1 MFWLFINQLYAAPV
15 QEAWPKLE
23 FKKTIEKRDQD
34 AALIVSIEDYALVSD
49 VKGANRNGED
59 WYNYLSQQ
67 QGIPTKNIRWLQDDQ
82 ASKEAILNK
91 ANEMRGI
98 TEAGGKLWFIFIG
111 HGAPSKDGSDGVL
124 VGMDASQSAM
134 GLYERSIP
142 QSELLSILENG
153 KHKDTIAIID
163 ACFSGNSD
171 AGSLVPNLQPL
182 IATSDIQTGD
192 VYVLSAGTSEQ
203 FAGPL
208 PGADR
213 PAFSYLTLGGLTG
226 WADQNQDG
234 QIRTKEVVD
243 FSNDALQSTLV
254 GRQQSP
260 QLLSPNTDVVLQD
273 NITYESLD
281 FASINTNVKLYERY
295 KIDLKGYTTLFGRDV
310 KKSNIRNI
318 SYSTGTILGLTTG
331 YFLYQSAISSQEAY
345 TLNLDECPAPCPLYD
360 ELQQDSL
367 QKTIIGGIVGAVS
380 VGTFVMGA
388 AYSDRITK
396 SKGDDE

>member
-1 MFWLFINQLYAAPV
+1 MQHLKK
-15 QEAWPKLE
+15 AWYLLD
-23 FKKTIEKRDQD
+23 FTSTSEKIQY

-59 WYNYLSQQ
+59 WYNYLSKQ
-67 QGIPTKNIRWLQDDQ
+67 QGIPTKNIKWLQDDQ
-82 ASKEAILNK
+82 ASKEAILNR
-91 ANEMRGI
+91 ANEMRSI
-98 TEAGGKLWFIFIG
+98 TEEGGKLWFIFIG

-153 KHKDTIAIID
+153 KHKDTIAVID
-163 ACFSGNSD
+163 AALVEIQTG
-171 AGSLVPNLQPL
+171 ALVPNLQPL

-192 VYVLSAGTSEQ
+192 VHVLSAGTSEQ

-208 PGADR
+208 PGDR
-213 PAFSYLTLGGLTG
+213 PAFSYLVLGGLIG

-234 QIRTKEVVD
+234 QILTEEVVN

-254 GRQQSP
+254 GRQQN
-260 QLLSPNTDVVLQD
+260 LMLSPENDVILQD

-295 KIDLKGYTTLFGRDV
+295 KIDLKGYTTFFGRDV
-310 KKSNIRNI
+310 KKSNLRNI
-318 SYSTGTILGLTTG
+318 SYSTGTILGLTTE
-331 YFLYQSAISSQEAY
+331 LSLLSISKCSSRGNKY
-345 TLNLDECPAPCPLYD
+345 KYC
-360 ELQQDSL
+360 
-367 QKTIIGGIVGAVS
+367 
-380 VGTFVMGA
+380 
-388 AYSDRITK
+388 
-396 SKGDDE
+396 